1 MMSLA
6 QVAAETIGGLALC
19 TNAPSTSSWRGLGGC
34 GARQPPHRKR
44 ALSSPAARG
53 RRRDASAV
61 ARADQLRKFI
71 NRPGVNWLYASEP
84 EANTGGRAIPVP
96 RGRMLGG
103 SSAINGMVWVRGQRQ
118 DYDHWAQLG
127 NRGWSY
133 QDVLPIFKS
142 MESYAGGD
150 GEIRGREGPLKISDS
165 DESGRLYD
173 SFFAAAETVGIKPN
187 RDYNGADQEG
197 IAMTQAS
204 ISKGRRMSTARCY
217 LDPARMRA
225 NLTIE
230 TDALAESLHS
240 RGHALRRRALCRARP
255 EARGARRARGDR
267 LGRLHRLAA
276 AAGAVRHRPG
286 RAPQGARHRGAPR
299 PARRRREPAR
309 PLCAAHEVARRP
321 PRRDLQRARAR
332 PRRAVARAALHH
344 GARKGFLSL
353 PASPLRAFFKT
364 REGLDSP
371 DAMFTVQP
379 FLVTP
384 DLKLAKETGMTIIT
398 HQLRPDSKGSI
409 HVNAAGCRASRPR
422 SASTSWPSAATA
434 IACSPACAP
443 CGAWSRRRRWPGSAP
458 RSSQPGPKVKSDDEL
473 LDFVTRTAET
483 TYHPVGTCRMG
494 SDPAAVVDDHLRVRG
509 IAGLRVADASIMPT
523 LTSGNTNAPSIMIG
537 EKAARMVLEAAVS
550 SGSTRRYGSRR
561 RPVSGCMVGGAYGPA
576 GM

>member
-1 MMSLA
+1 MYQHTVDFIIVGAGSAGAALA
-6 QVAAETIGGLALC
+6 NRLTENGRYQVLLLEAGGETH
-19 TNAPSTSSWRGLGGC
+19 P
-34 GARQPPHRKR
+34 
-44 ALSSPAARG
+44 LSRVPVSFA
-53 RRRDASAV
+53 
-61 ARADQLRKFI
+61 KFI
-71 NRPGVNWLYASEP
+71 TRPGVNWLYASEP
-84 EANTGGRAIPVP
+84 EAVTGGRAIPVP

-150 GEIRGREGPLKISDS
+150 GEIRGREGPLKVSDI

-173 SFFAAAETVGIKPN
+173 SFFAAAGTLGLKPN

-217 LDPARMRA
+217 LDPARLRS

-230 TDALAESLHS
+230 TDALAESLILEGTRCVGVRYCV
-240 RGHALRRRALCRARP
+240 RGLKR
-255 EARGARRARGDR
+255 EARAAREVIVSAGSIASPQLLELSGIGQGERLKGLGIEVRHDLAGVGENLRDHYAPRMKWRVGRHGVTFNERARG
-267 LGRLHRLAA
+267 LGALW
-276 AAGAVRHRPG
+276 
-286 RAPQGARHRGAPR
+286 QG
-299 PARRRREPAR
+299 
-309 PLCAAHEVARRP
+309 L
-321 PRRDLQRARAR
+321 LYI
-332 PRRAVARAALHH
+332 

-353 PASPLRAFFKT
+353 PASPLRGFFKT

-384 DLKLAKETGMTIIT
+384 DLKLARETGMTIIT
-398 HQLRPDSKGSI
+398 HQLRPESKGSI
-409 HVNAAGCRASRPR
+409 HVTAADAAKPPAIRFNFLAER
-422 SASTSWPSAATA
+422 SDRDCVL
-434 IACSPACAP
+434 ACMRTVRRLVEAP
-443 CGAWSRRRRWPGSAP
+443 PLAWLGAEEF
-458 RSSQPGPKVKSDDEL
+458 QPGPKVKSDEEL

-483 TYHPVGTCRMG
+483 TYHPVGTCKMG

-537 EKAARMVLEAAVS
+537 EKAARMVLEAA
-550 SGSTRRYGSRR
+550 
-561 RPVSGCMVGGAYGPA
+561 A
-576 GM
+576 